1 MLSRFLNPKNDL
13 TFKRLF
19 GSEKNKD
26 ILIHFLNDIFARTT
40 NPIEEVEFIK
50 PIIDPEI
57 GELRVSIVDVLCK
70 DLEGNN
76 FIVEMQCD
84 VDTAFIKRAQYYA
97 SKVYISQ
104 RGKGDTYK
112 DLKSVTFLA
121 ILDGKLFPDKKEYLS
136 HHVIL
141 DKNSYEHDLKDFS
154 FSFLELGKFKK
165 KPKELKTILEK
176 WAYFLKNA
184 SETSNEELPLIVGS
198 DLIIEKAFEALN
210 EYNYSKEEMLYY
222 DQLERNE
229 DVYKTLLSDSENK
242 GLREGLQKG
251 KMEGK
256 VEGKIEGKIE
266 IAKNLKKLGVSNE
279 TIRQATGMSAD
290 EIDKL

>member
-19 GSEKNKD
+19 GSEANKD
-26 ILIHFLNDIFARTT
+26 ILVHFLNDIFARTT
-40 NPIEEVEFIK
+40 NPIEKVEIIK
-50 PIIDPEI
+50 PNIDPEI
-57 GELRVSIVDVLCK
+57 KELRVSIIDVLCK
-70 DLEGNN
+70 DLEGNT

-112 DLKSVTFLA
+112 DLKSITFLA

-165 KPKELKTILEK
+165 KYNELTTILEK
-176 WAYFLKNA
+176 WTYFLKNA

-198 DLIIEKAFEALN
+198 DIIIEKAFEVLD

-229 DVYKTLLSDSENK
+229 DVYKTLLSDSEAKGEAK
-242 GLREGLQKG
+242 GLQQG
-251 KMEGK
+251 KT
-256 VEGKIEGKIE
+256 EGKIEV
-266 IAKNLKKLGVSNE
+266 AKAMKGMGVAND
-279 TIRQATGMSAD
+279 IIQKATGLNAD
-290 EIDKL
+290 EITKI

>member
-104 RGKGDTYK
+104 RGKGDAYK

-154 FSFLELGKFKK
+154 FSFLELGKFTK

-176 WAYFLKNA
+176 WTYFLKNA

-198 DLIIEKAFEALN
+198 DLIIEKAFEALD
-210 EYNYSKEEMLYY
+210 EFNYSKEEMLHY
-222 DQLERNE
+222 DYLERNE

-242 GLREGLQKG
+242 GLQEGLQKG
-251 KMEGK
+251 K
-256 VEGKIEGKIE
+256 IEGEKEKKIE
-266 IAKNLKKLGVSNE
+266 IAKNLKKLGMDNE
-279 TIRQATGMSAD
+279 IIKQATGMSTD
-290 EIDKL
+290 EINKL

>member
-1 MLSRFLNPKNDL
+1 MISRFLNPKNDL

-19 GSEKNKD
+19 GSERNKD

-57 GELRVSIVDVLCK
+57 KELRVSIIDVLCK
-70 DLEGNN
+70 DLEGNT
-76 FIVEMQCD
+76 FIIEMQCD

-104 RGKGDTYK
+104 RGKGDAYK
-112 DLKSVTFLA
+112 DLKSVIFLA
-121 ILDGKLFPDKKEYLS
+121 ILDGTLFPDKKEYLS

-154 FSFLELGKFKK
+154 YSFLELGKFKK

-176 WAYFLKNA
+176 WTYFLKNA
-184 SETSNEELPLIVGS
+184 SETSDKELPLIVGS
-198 DLIIEKAFEALN
+198 DHIIEKAFEALE
-210 EYNYSKEEMLYY
+210 EYNYSKEEMMYY
-222 DQLERNE
+222 DQLERND

-242 GLREGLQKG
+242 GLQKGLQEGLQKG
-251 KMEGK
+251 EKAK
-256 VEGKIEGKIE
+256 AVE
-266 IAKNLKKLGVSNE
+266 IATTMKKAGMNKDVIQQL
-279 TIRQATGMSAD
+279 TGLSEEDVKKVFAG
-290 EIDKL
+290 